1 MDGSKSV
8 FAILAFGELGES
20 SRISLDSIL
29 KIHDSTICVAG
40 DSLGLTWVR
49 KNLSASQTRQLCT
62 HQIPEKDLLE
72 LNLLPTRY
80 STYSNFG
87 QERFIKLT
95 TFKWFLISDILQRHP
110 NLDYVIFSDL
120 DVLWNN
126 SIEDSLEFYF
136 SNSRVNVAG
145 QLDWNTESVE
155 IKKYLCPGIM
165 IWKNSDSSI
174 SMVEDIRGFHET
186 KLLDDKNFPD
196 DKAIN
201 SWMQIDK
208 NHEKI
213 TFLSP
218 NDFIIGHRL
227 IALLAETSNFRL
239 KNFKAF
245 HANYCVGEVRKRFRI
260 KMLNSVLKFPN
271 LRFFVAG
278 LILADIAIVKL
289 RQTSPRMFNH

>member
-1 MDGSKSV
+1 MVDMKQDIH
-8 FAILAFGELGES
+8 FALLVIGDLGEMGSLSLKSITDLGYRNIHVMADQPGKEWMVNQAEQMRLSPKLYDLPIDIACRLS
-20 SRISLDSIL
+20 SFHTDYYSDFGNSKFFQLMYLKWIL
-29 KIHDSTICVAG
+29 IVEVLKATPKGCFV
-40 DSLGLTWVR
+40 V
-49 KNLSASQTRQLCT
+49 
-62 HQIPEKDLLE
+62 
-72 LNLLPTRY
+72 
-80 STYSNFG
+80 
-87 QERFIKLT
+87 
-95 TFKWFLISDILQRHP
+95 
-110 NLDYVIFSDL
+110 FSDL

>member
-62 HQIPEKDLLE
+62 HQIPEKDLFE

-120 DVLWNN
+120 DVLWLKTPEIGIFNTTEYASCLAIIQN
-126 SIEDSLEFYF
+126 DTPRGNPTTYF
-136 SNSRVNVAG
+136 C
-145 QLDWNTESVE
+145 T
-155 IKKYLCPGIM
+155 GIM
-165 IWKNSDSSI
+165 FWKNCLESSSVLNSLFVDQMQSNVSGSLI
-174 SMVEDIRGFHET
+174 PDEPIFNQWFQKR
-186 KLLDDKNFPD
+186 KNQSLV
-196 DKAIN
+196 KALPSN
-201 SWMQIDK
+201 Q
-208 NHEKI
+208 
-213 TFLSP
+213 FV
-218 NDFIIGHRL
+218 IGHRFFHL
-227 IALLAETSNFRL
+227 ILSINFDL
-239 KNFKAF
+239 QKINAF
-245 HANYCVGEVRKRFRI
+245 HSNYVVGEKAKAQRLQAIIHRQSKNIRWLPAFFKI
-260 KMLNSVLKFPN
+260 LIQKLFSLN
-271 LRFFVAG
+271 
-278 LILADIAIVKL
+278 
-289 RQTSPRMFNH
+289 